1 MDPPHPLME
10 GHVETGKAILHLT
23 ALFSFYR
30 LPISMR
36 EYNVIM
42 LGQEWLQKLI
52 TKVLLAF
59 YLLFFNVCIQECNC
73 HWCLQPLFKKN
84 LQALAQENEI
94 TQKPACL

>member
-30 LPISMR
+30 FPISMR
-36 EYNVIM
+36 EYNV
-42 LGQEWLQKLI
+42 
-52 TKVLLAF
+52 
-59 YLLFFNVCIQECNC
+59 ECNC

-94 TQKPACL
+94 TQKLACL